1 VGSKLGAMSPLRS
14 QYIGLLTLR
23 GYTQRTQ
30 ESYINAV
37 AALGRHYGRSPHL
50 LSDEQVRDYLI
61 GLHQRGLSRSTVN
74 VAISALRVLYRD
86 LLKRQ
91 IDRIEECL
99 PRPRKVTRRAR
110 VYSREELRRLFVTG
124 CRSLRDRAFLMTVY
138 GAGLRL
144 SEACHLRVVDV
155 ESLRGMLRVNQGKGN
170 KDRYTVL
177 SPWLLEVLRD
187 YWREFRPQRPWLFP
201 APRLQNKPMV
211 DGSAQMI
218 FCRALKRAGLPNR
231 GGIHCLRHSF
241 ATHLLEDGVDVL
253 TIKKLMGHAHF
264 ATTAGY
270 LYVSAQQ
277 AVRVRSPLDVMA
289 PPSVASSPPP
299 PPSASMTD
307 PR

>member
-1 VGSKLGAMSPLRS
+1 MSPLRA

-30 ESYINAV
+30 ESYVNAV
-37 AALGRHYGRSPHL
+37 AALGRHYGCSPDRL
-50 LSDEQVRDYLI
+50 TDEQVRDYLL
-61 GLHQRGLSRSTVN
+61 GLHRRGLSRGTVN
-74 VAISALRVLYRD
+74 VAISALRVFYGVM
-86 LLKRQ
+86 LKRPVA
-91 IDRIEECL
+91 RIEECL

-144 SEACHLRVVDV
+144 SEACHLRVEDV
-155 ESLRGMLRVNQGKGN
+155 ESSRGMLRVDQGKGN

-187 YWREFRPQRPWLFP
+187 YWRQFRPLGPWLFP
-201 APRLQNKPMV
+201 APRLEGKPMV

-253 TIKKLMGHAHF
+253 TIKKLMGHANF

-270 LYVSAQQ
+270 LHVSAEQ
-277 AVRVRSPLDVMA
+277 AVRVRSPLEAMA
-289 PPSVASSPPP
+289 PPQPPAAVAAPLSPP
-299 PPSASMTD
+299 
-307 PR
+307 R

>member
-1 VGSKLGAMSPLRS
+1 MSPLRA

-30 ESYINAV
+30 ESYVNAV
-37 AALGRHYGRSPHL
+37 AALSRHYGRSPDR
-50 LSDEQVRDYLI
+50 LSDEQIRDYLL
-61 GLHQRGLSRSTVN
+61 GLHQRGLSRSTLN
-74 VAISALRVLYRD
+74 VAISALRVFYGVM
-86 LLKRQ
+86 LKRPVE
-91 IDRIEECL
+91 RIEECL

-110 VYSREELRRLFVTG
+110 VYSREELRILFTQG

-144 SEACHLRVVDV
+144 NEACHLRLEDV
-155 ESLRGMLRVNQGKGN
+155 ESSRGMLRINQGKGN

-187 YWREFRPQRPWLFP
+187 YFREFRPRGPWLFA
-201 APRLQNKPMV
+201 APRLEGRPMV

-253 TIKKLMGHAHF
+253 TIKKLMGHANF

-270 LYVSAQQ
+270 LHVSAEQ
-277 AVRVRSPLDVMA
+277 AVRVRSPLEDFA
-289 PPSVASSPPP
+289 
-299 PPSASMTD
+299 PPSASSCSPPAPSASVAD

>member
-1 VGSKLGAMSPLRS
+1 MSPLRI

-30 ESYINAV
+30 ESYVNAV
-37 AALGRHYGRSPHL
+37 AALGRHYGCSPDR
-50 LSDEQVRDYLI
+50 LSDEQVRAYLL
-61 GLHQRGLSRSTVN
+61 GLHQRGLSRSTIN
-74 VAISALRVLYRD
+74 VVISAPRLLYRVM
-86 LLKRQ
+86 LKRPVE
-91 IDRIEECL
+91 RIEECL

-110 VYSREELRRLFVTG
+110 VYSREELRLLFVTG

-144 SEACHLRVVDV
+144 NEACRLKFEDV
-155 ESLRGMLRVNQGKGN
+155 ESSRGMLRVNQGKGN

-187 YWREFRPQRPWLFP
+187 YWREFRPQGPWLFP
-201 APRLQNKPMV
+201 APRLQNRPMV
-211 DGSAQMI
+211 DGSAQLI

-231 GGIHCLRHSF
+231 GGVHCLRHSF

-253 TIKKLMGHAHF
+253 TIKKLMGHANF

-270 LYVSAQQ
+270 LHVSAEQ
-277 AVRVRSPLDVMA
+277 AVRVRSPLDVIA
-289 PPSVASSPPP
+289 PPPVSSSPSPPP
-299 PPSASMTD
+299 PSVSMTD

>member
-1 VGSKLGAMSPLRS
+1 MSPLRT

-30 ESYINAV
+30 ESYVNAV
-37 AALGRHYGRSPHL
+37 AALGCHYGRSPDR

-74 VAISALRVLYRD
+74 VAISALRVFYGSM
-86 LLKRQ
+86 LKRPVA
-91 IDRIEECL
+91 RIEECL
-99 PRPRKVTRRAR
+99 PRPRKVTRRPR
-110 VYSREELRRLFVTG
+110 VYSREELRALFVTG

-144 SEACHLRVVDV
+144 SEACHLKFEDV
-155 ESLRGMLRVNQGKGN
+155 ESSRSMLRVNQGKGN

-187 YWREFRPQRPWLFP
+187 YWRVFRPQGPWLFP
-201 APRLQNKPMV
+201 AARLPDKPMV

-253 TIKKLMGHAHF
+253 TIKKLMGHANF

-270 LYVSAQQ
+270 LHVSAEQ
-277 AVRVRSPLDVMA
+277 AVRVRSPLEVIA
-289 PPSVASSPPP
+289 PPPPVSSSSPPP
-299 PPSASMTD
+299 PPSVSMTD

>member
-1 VGSKLGAMSPLRS
+1 MSPLRS

-37 AALGRHYGRSPHL
+37 AALSRHYGHSPHL
-50 LSDEQVRDYLI
+50 LSDEDVRDYLL
-61 GLHQRGLSRSTVN
+61 GLHRRGLSRSTVN

-86 LLKRQ
+86 LLKRPVE
-91 IDRIEECL
+91 RIEECL

-110 VYSREELRRLFVTG
+110 VYSREELRVLFVTG

-144 SEACHLRVVDV
+144 SEACHLQVEDV
-155 ESLRGMLRVNQGKGN
+155 ESSRGMLRVNQGKGN

-177 SPWLLEVLRD
+177 SPWLVDVLRD
-187 YWREFRPQRPWLFP
+187 YWREFRPQRTWLFP

-241 ATHLLEDGVDVL
+241 ATHLLEDGVDVM
-253 TIKKLMGHAHF
+253 TIKKLMGHANF

-270 LYVSAQQ
+270 LHVSAEQ

-289 PPSVASSPPP
+289 PQQPAVADTLSN
-299 PPSASMTD
+299 

>member
-1 VGSKLGAMSPLRS
+1 MSPLRI

-37 AALGRHYGRSPHL
+37 AALSRHYGHSPHL
-50 LSDEQVRDYLI
+50 LSDGQVRAYLV

-74 VAISALRVLYRD
+74 VAISALRVFYRD
-86 LLKRQ
+86 LLKRPVA
-91 IDRIEECL
+91 RIEECL

-110 VYSREELRRLFVTG
+110 VYSREELGSLFVTG

-144 SEACHLRVVDV
+144 NEACHLKFEDV
-155 ESLRGMLRVNQGKGN
+155 ESSRGMLRVNQGKGN

-187 YWREFRPQRPWLFP
+187 YWRQFRPQGSWLFP
-201 APRLQNKPMV
+201 ALRLQDKPMV
-211 DGSAQMI
+211 DGSAQLI

-253 TIKKLMGHAHF
+253 TIKKLMGHANF

-270 LYVSAQQ
+270 LHVSAEQ
-277 AVRVRSPLDVMA
+277 AVRVRSPLDVIA
-289 PPSVASSPPP
+289 PPPVSSSPPP
-299 PPSASMTD
+299 PPPPSVSMTD

>member
-1 VGSKLGAMSPLRS
+1 MSPLRA

-30 ESYINAV
+30 ESYVNAV
-37 AALGRHYGRSPHL
+37 AALGRYYGCSPDRL
-50 LSDEQVRDYLI
+50 TDEQVRDYLL
-61 GLHQRGLSRSTVN
+61 GLHQRGLSRSTIN
-74 VAISALRVLYRD
+74 VAISALRVFYGVM
-86 LLKRQ
+86 LKRPVQ
-91 IDRIEECL
+91 RIEECL

-110 VYSREELRRLFVTG
+110 VYSREELRRLFVLG

-144 SEACHLRVVDV
+144 SEACHLRVEDV
-155 ESLRGMLRVNQGKGN
+155 ESSRGMLRVSQGKGN

-187 YWREFRPQRPWLFP
+187 YWRQFRPQRPWLFP
-201 APRLQNKPMV
+201 APRLQGKPMV

-218 FCRALKRAGLPNR
+218 FCRALERAGLPNR

-253 TIKKLMGHAHF
+253 TIKKLMGHANF

-270 LYVSAQQ
+270 LHVSAEL

-289 PPSVASSPPP
+289 PPKLHSASVA
-299 PPSASMTD
+299 D
-307 PR
+307 PG

>member
-1 VGSKLGAMSPLRS
+1 MSPLRIR
-14 QYIGLLTLR
+14 YIGLLTLR

-37 AALGRHYGRSPHL
+37 AALSRFYNHSPDR
-50 LSDEQVRDYLI
+50 LSDEQIRAYLI
-61 GLHQRGLSRSTVN
+61 GLHQRGLSRSSVN

-86 LLKRQ
+86 LLKRPVV
-91 IDRIEECL
+91 RIEECL

-110 VYSREELRRLFVTG
+110 VYSREELRLLFVTG

-144 SEACHLRVVDV
+144 SEACHLQVGDV
-155 ESLRGMLRVNQGKGN
+155 ESSRAMLRVAQGKGN

-187 YWREFRPQRPWLFP
+187 YWREFRPPGPWLFP
-201 APRLQNKPMV
+201 APRLQNRPMV

-218 FCRALKRAGLPNR
+218 FCRALRRAGLPNR

-253 TIKKLMGHAHF
+253 TIKKLMGHANF

-270 LYVSAQQ
+270 LLVSAEQS
-277 AVRVRSPLDVMA
+277 VRVRSPLDVMA
-289 PPSVASSPPP
+289 PQQSSAAVADLLSN
-299 PPSASMTD
+299 